1 MVNLHLQARKSLL
14 IYSLGVLSMASNRR
28 KGPDSFLDFDRM
40 FASAG
45 IAFGLVWLV
54 AAILSLAASG
64 LVIWVVYQGGLWLYN
79 QNQAPALEQ
88 TVSMLRTYQEMM

>member
-1 MVNLHLQARKSLL
+1 
-14 IYSLGVLSMASNRR
+14 MASNRR